1 MKKIT
6 LCLLFA
12 GALGVVSCQKGKTSD
27 DEEKDKE
34 AQSENVAEQDER
46 VSFDEIP
53 ESEPEDRNEGNG
65 ENDETPAI
73 ERGNQVGQMFVD
85 FEATYEGKTMRLS
98 DYVGKGRYVLADFWA
113 SWCGPCRMEVPN
125 LIAVHNKYA
134 GAKFTVLGI
143 ATWDEPADTKA
154 AVDELGINYPQILN
168 AQQAGS
174 DAYGIEGIP
183 EIILF
188 APDGTILA
196 RGLRGEAIEKAVSE
210 ALASCE

>member
-1 MKKIT
+1 MFIINPLNEKSMKKLPLSLILAAT
-6 LCLLFA
+6 L
-12 GALGVVSCQKGKTSD
+12 GMVGCQKTKT
-27 DEEKDKE
+27 
-34 AQSENVAEQDER
+34 AVAETGT
-46 VSFDEIP
+46 
-53 ESEPEDRNEGNG
+53 EDTAVAEVTV
-65 ENDETPAI
+65 ET
-73 ERGNQVGQMFVD
+73 GNQEGQMFVD
-85 FEATYEGKTMRLS
+85 FEATHEGKTTKLS

-125 LIAVHNKYA
+125 LIAVHDKYA
-134 GAKFTVLGI
+134 GDKFTVLGV

-154 AVDELGINYPQILN
+154 AVDELGINYPQMLN

-174 DAYGIEGIP
+174 DAYDIEGIP

>member
-1 MKKIT
+1 MFIINHLNEKSMKKLPLSLILAAT
-6 LCLLFA
+6 
-12 GALGVVSCQKGKTSD
+12 LGVVGCQKTKT
-27 DEEKDKE
+27 
-34 AQSENVAEQDER
+34 AVAETGT
-46 VSFDEIP
+46 
-53 ESEPEDRNEGNG
+53 EDTAVAEATV
-65 ENDETPAI
+65 ET
-73 ERGNQVGQMFVD
+73 GNQEGQMFVD
-85 FEATYEGKTMRLS
+85 FEATYEGKTTKLS

-125 LIAVHNKYA
+125 LIAVHDKYA
-134 GAKFTVLGI
+134 GDKFTVLGV

-154 AVDELGINYPQILN
+154 AVDELGINYPQMLN

-174 DAYGIEGIP
+174 DAYDIEGIP

>member
-1 MKKIT
+1 MKKLP
-6 LCLLFA
+6 LCLVLAATF
-12 GALGVVSCQKGKTSD
+12 GMMGCQKTKNAGVEAEA
-27 DEEKDKE
+27 EEP
-34 AQSENVAEQDER
+34 AVAETTAE
-46 VSFDEIP
+46 V
-53 ESEPEDRNEGNG
+53 
-65 ENDETPAI
+65 
-73 ERGNQVGQMFVD
+73 GNQEGQMFVD
-85 FEATYEGKTMRLS
+85 FEATYEGKTTKFS

-134 GAKFTVLGI
+134 GDKFTVLGV

-154 AVDELGINYPQILN
+154 AVDELGINYPQMLN
-168 AQQAGS
+168 AQEAGS

-210 ALASCE
+210 ALDSCE